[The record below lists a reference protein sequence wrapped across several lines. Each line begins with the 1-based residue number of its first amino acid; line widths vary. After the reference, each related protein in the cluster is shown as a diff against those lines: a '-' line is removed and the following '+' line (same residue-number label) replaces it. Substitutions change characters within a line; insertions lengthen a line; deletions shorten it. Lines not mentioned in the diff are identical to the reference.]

1 MKRLSILC
9 GAVLTLAAL
18 TARADTL
25 AIVGGTLIDG
35 NGGKP
40 IENSVVV
47 IEDRRIAAIGDHS
60 LEIPARARKI
70 AANGK
75 FIIPGL
81 MDAGVFL
88 VGDYE
93 PADTLIRYEGRYDEL
108 AIEGVQMALKSGVTT
123 VIGMWGPRDDEI
135 KARDAINQGRV
146 PGARI
151 YLSGNIVGYDGPL
164 SNDFLGDDAGQ
175 PIETFEPAVTKSFMD
190 RVNSRFTQ
198 NVGSELSVMPLE
210 EVRER
215 VREYA
220 HSGVDF
226 LSIGIN
232 GHRSG
237 AFQYSA
243 FAPRVHQAMME
254 EAHRAGLLGVGFNTG
269 TEEAILVALNA
280 GADMVACD
288 VSLSG
293 RPHSAQTIALL
304 AQRQIP
310 CLISPYTDEAVA
322 FYHAH
327 YTGPGP
333 LIKVIESTQS
343 NDRALIQAGVMTLLS
358 TGSGLYGADTMATW
372 QSRGIAMTDGQSLK
386 LLGDGHF
393 WWLQAAQDLGMQP
406 MAILQSATRNIAKA
420 FKIDKDLGTL
430 EPGKLADLVILDQD
444 PLANAKNYR
453 AIHLVIKEGRIIN
466 RDALPTQRL
475 LTASAPSGK

>member
-1 MKRLSILC
+1 MTPSHAAHISLTYPT
-9 GAVLTLAAL
+9 VLPPSA
-18 TARADTL
+18 
-25 AIVGGTLIDG
+25 
-35 NGGKP
+35 
-40 IENSVVV
+40 
-47 IEDRRIAAIGDHS
+47 
-60 LEIPARARKI
+60 
-70 AANGK
+70 
-75 FIIPGL
+75 
-81 MDAGVFL
+81 
-88 VGDYE
+88 
-93 PADTLIRYEGRYDEL
+93 
-108 AIEGVQMALKSGVTT
+108 
-123 VIGMWGPRDDEI
+123 
-135 KARDAINQGRV
+135 
-146 PGARI
+146 
-151 YLSGNIVGYDGPL
+151 
-164 SNDFLGDDAGQ
+164 
-175 PIETFEPAVTKSFMD
+175 TFA
-190 RVNSRFTQ
+190 
-198 NVGSELSVMPLE
+198 
-210 EVRER
+210 
-215 VREYA
+215 
-220 HSGVDF
+220 
-226 LSIGIN
+226 
-232 GHRSG
+232 
-237 AFQYSA
+237 SA
-243 FAPRVHQAMME
+243 
-254 EAHRAGLLGVGFNTG
+254 AHRAGLLGVGFNTG